1 MPILLADL
9 HRPKA
14 LRTKLK
20 RRADPDGLVVCGRDG
35 RLELP
40 ALHAACIIAN
50 VTTTKMLIEAGATLD
65 LLNSNGNP
73 AIMYAIVWQDDDC
86 HDDKYRCMELLLSNG
101 ADVNISKPDGVTPLH
116 SAMWGTGQR
125 EHPKPRAVE
134 LLLRF
139 KADPTA
145 ETTDGHRPK
154 CCPPSDSME
163 LLHQAD
169 VDECTRLVNEALETS
184 LEEKTVAAVSSCLVS
199 FLVEHKQASKRT
211 PRRCR
216 RSKPLAITD
225 QSDSAVGASSPAAVQ
240 NALTPQTAE
249 EQRRNRRG
257 LLQSTRPQESAD
269 DEPPAAPAAITA
281 EAISAYQAALRQ
293 ANKEIKRKKQAKR
306 ERAEAAA
313 TAAAMR
319 AIL

>member
-9 HRPKA
+9 HCPKA
-14 LRTKLK
+14 LRTKLR

-35 RLELP
+35 ELELP

-65 LLNSNGNP
+65 LLKSDGLS
-73 AIMYAIVWQDDDC
+73 ALMYAIMWQDDDC
-86 HDDKYRCMELLLSNG
+86 HADKYRCMELLLSNG
-101 ADVNISKPDGVTPLH
+101 ADVNLGHEDGVTPLH
-116 SAMWGTGQR
+116 KAMWDS
-125 EHPKPRAVE
+125 KPRAVE

-139 KADPTA
+139 KADPTL
-145 ETTDGHRPK
+145 ETTAGHRPK
-154 CCPPSDSME
+154 CRPPSDSRDV
-163 LLHQAD
+163 LHQAD
-169 VDECTRLVNEALETS
+169 VDECTRLVKEAAEEA
-184 LEEKTVAAVSSCLVS
+184 LEEKTVAAVSNCLVS
-199 FLVEHKQASKRT
+199 LLAEHNQASKRT
-211 PRRCR
+211 PMRRR

-225 QSDSAVGASSPAAVQ
+225 QSDSTVGASSPAEVQ
-240 NALTPQTAE
+240 HALTPQTAAE
-249 EQRRNRRG
+249 DRRRNRRG
-257 LLQSTRPQESAD
+257 LLQLTRPQESAV
-269 DEPPAAPAAITA
+269 DEPPAAPATITA

>member
-1 MPILLADL
+1 M
-9 HRPKA
+9 H
-14 LRTKLK
+14 
-20 RRADPDGLVVCGRDG
+20 V
-35 RLELP
+35 
-40 ALHAACIIAN
+40 ACVIAN

-65 LLNSNGNP
+65 LLDPDGDT
-73 AIMYAIVWQDDDC
+73 ALMYAISWTVDDC

-101 ADVNISKPDGVTPLH
+101 ADVNLSSPSGVTPLH
-116 SAMWGTGQR
+116 SAMWGSKRRGA
-125 EHPKPRAVE
+125 PKPRAVE

-145 ETTDGHRPK
+145 ETTTGLRPR
-154 CCPPSDSME
+154 CYSPSDSRDV
-163 LLHQAD
+163 LYQAD
-169 VDECTRLVNEALETS
+169 VDECTRLVEEAAKEA
-184 LEEKTVAAVSSCLVS
+184 LEEKTVAAVSNCLVS
-199 FLVEHKQASKRT
+199 LLAEHKQASKRT
-211 PRRCR
+211 PRRR
-216 RSKPLAITD
+216 GRSQPLAITD

-240 NALTPQTAE
+240 HALTPQTAE
-249 EQRRNRRG
+249 ERRNRRG
-257 LLQSTRPQESAD
+257 HLQLTRTEESAD
-269 DEPPAAPAAITA
+269 DEAPAAPAPISA

>member
-1 MPILLADL
+1 M
-9 HRPKA
+9 H
-14 LRTKLK
+14 
-20 RRADPDGLVVCGRDG
+20 V
-35 RLELP
+35 
-40 ALHAACIIAN
+40 ACVIAN

-65 LLNSNGNP
+65 LLDPDGDT
-73 AIMYAIVWQDDDC
+73 ALMYAISWTVDDC

-101 ADVNISKPDGVTPLH
+101 ADVNLSSPSGVTPLH
-116 SAMWGTGQR
+116 SAMWGSKRRGA
-125 EHPKPRAVE
+125 PKPRAVE

-145 ETTDGHRPK
+145 ETATGLRPR
-154 CCPPSDSME
+154 CYSPSDSRDV
-163 LLHQAD
+163 LYQAD
-169 VDECTRLVNEALETS
+169 VDECTRLVEEAAKEA
-184 LEEKTVAAVSSCLVS
+184 LEEKTVAAVSNCLVS
-199 FLVEHKQASKRT
+199 LLAEHKQASKRT
-211 PRRCR
+211 PRRRR
-216 RSKPLAITD
+216 RSQPLAITD
-225 QSDSAVGASSPAAVQ
+225 QGDSSVGASSPEVQ
-240 NALTPQTAE
+240 HALTPQTAAE
-249 EQRRNRRG
+249 DRRRNRRG

-269 DEPPAAPAAITA
+269 DEPPVAPAAISA

>member
-1 MPILLADL
+1 MPILIADL
-9 HRPKA
+9 HCPKA
-14 LRTKLK
+14 LRTKLR
-20 RRADPDGLVVCGRDG
+20 RRADPDGLVVCGRG
-35 RLELP
+35 GELELP

-65 LLNSNGNP
+65 LLNSDGSP
-73 AIMYAIVWQDDDC
+73 AIMYAVMWQGDDC

-101 ADVNISKPDGVTPLH
+101 ADVNIGSPAQGITPLH
-116 SAMWGTGQR
+116 LAMSGAGQCGN
-125 EHPKPRAVE
+125 PKPRAVE

-154 CCPPSDSME
+154 CCPPSDSMDA
-163 LLHQAD
+163 LHQAD
-169 VDECTRLVNEALETS
+169 VNECTRLVNEALE
-184 LEEKTVAAVSSCLVS
+184 EKTVAAVSNCLVS
-199 FLVEHKQASKRT
+199 LLAEHKQASQRT
-211 PRRCR
+211 PRRR
-216 RSKPLAITD
+216 GRSQPLAITD
-225 QSDSAVGASSPAAVQ
+225 QSNSAVGASSTAAVQ
-240 NALTPQTAE
+240 HALTPQTAAE
-249 EQRRNRRG
+249 DRRRNRRG
-257 LLQSTRPQESAD
+257 LLQSTRPQESAN
-269 DEPPAAPAAITA
+269 DEPPAAPATITA

-306 ERAEAAA
+306 VRAEAAA

>member
-1 MPILLADL
+1 M
-9 HRPKA
+9 H
-14 LRTKLK
+14 
-20 RRADPDGLVVCGRDG
+20 V
-35 RLELP
+35 
-40 ALHAACIIAN
+40 ACVIAN

-65 LLNSNGNP
+65 LLDSDGDT
-73 AIMYAIVWQDDDC
+73 ALMYAISWTVDDC

-101 ADVNISKPDGVTPLH
+101 ADVNLSSPSGVTPLH
-116 SAMWGTGQR
+116 SAMWGSKRRGA
-125 EHPKPRAVE
+125 PKPRAVE

-145 ETTDGHRPK
+145 ETTTGLRPR
-154 CCPPSDSME
+154 CYSPSDSRDV
-163 LLHQAD
+163 LYQAD
-169 VDECTRLVNEALETS
+169 VDECTRLVEEAAKEA
-184 LEEKTVAAVSSCLVS
+184 LEEKTVAAVSNCLVS
-199 FLVEHKQASKRT
+199 LLAEHKQASKRT
-211 PRRCR
+211 PRRRR
-216 RSKPLAITD
+216 RSQPLAITD
-225 QSDSAVGASSPAAVQ
+225 QSDSAVAASSPAAVQ
-240 NALTPQTAE
+240 HALTPQTAAE
-249 EQRRNRRG
+249 DRRRNRRG
-257 LLQSTRPQESAD
+257 LLQLREGAD